1 MNLFEQFALGL
12 QSLWFTLRE
21 CGRPRLWA
29 PFLVPFVVQCAGIGL
44 LALTAH
50 PLLSWLLA
58 PIVVRLAGPDALHYP
73 GLFVHL
79 PGLALTADLLVV
91 STLGALATGAATRL
105 FASVF
110 EGRSPSLR
118 EAWSETARRAWPLL
132 VAQLPV
138 TLLLVGIGFALD
150 AFGQAR
156 VSSITRAMLPAV
168 QLVLGTLVQ
177 ALFAY
182 VPALVMLGRLG
193 PLLAWRR
200 VPAMWGR
207 GFLPALVI
215 FVVALLVLLPM
226 QLLARQ
232 SGAVVARG
240 LPELTMALTALL
252 FASSMVASWLVSGA
266 ATLVWMSALS
276 GHVRETR

>member
-12 QSLWFTLRE
+12 QSLWYTLRE
-21 CGRPRLWA
+21 FARARLWA
-29 PFLVPFVVQCAGIGL
+29 PFLVPFAVQCVGLGL

-50 PLLSWLLA
+50 PLLSWVLA

-79 PGLALTADLLVV
+79 PALALTADLLVV

-105 FASVF
+105 FANVF
-110 EGRSPSLR
+110 EGRAPSLR
-118 EAWSETARRAWPLL
+118 EAWAETAKRAWPLV

-138 TLLLVGIGFALD
+138 TLLLLCLGFALD
-150 AFGQAR
+150 AFGHAR
-156 VSSITRAMLPAV
+156 VSSITRALLPAV
-168 QLVLGTLVQ
+168 QLLLGAVLQ

-200 VPAMWGR
+200 LPAMWGR
-207 GFLPALVI
+207 GLLPALVI
-215 FVVALLVLLPM
+215 FAVALAVLLPM
-226 QLLARQ
+226 QLLAGQ
-232 SGAVVARG
+232 SAAIVARG
-240 LPELTMALTALL
+240 LPELTLPLTVLL
-252 FASSMVASWLVSGA
+252 FVSSMVASWLVSGA